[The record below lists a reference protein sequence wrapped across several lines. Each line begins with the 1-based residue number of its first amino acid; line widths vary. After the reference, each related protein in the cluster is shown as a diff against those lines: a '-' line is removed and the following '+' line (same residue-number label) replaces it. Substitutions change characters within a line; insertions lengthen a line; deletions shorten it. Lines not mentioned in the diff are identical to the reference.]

1 MLRFRRKSMG
11 IRTACRTIPPPFG
24 HLPLHKGGF
33 GPCVYP
39 TAKSNKHLDKFQFI
53 EMFKTTHNLIVIPSQ
68 CAHWRGNLLRHSGF
82 LRLPHQCAHWF
93 AMTTKRSNSSI
104 NWNLKSSNVTERGSD
119 GSAAGGRASDL
130 SDWQRSI
137 ADAAA
142 CRQGRYRAP
151 QQDREVTI
159 INALCT
165 YCQRRLAAS
174 INWNL
179 NVMGKFHH

>member
-1 MLRFRRKSMG
+1 M
-11 IRTACRTIPPPFG
+11 TIG
-24 HLPLHKGGF
+24 L
-33 GPCVYP
+33 CVV
-39 TAKSNKHLDKFQFI
+39 F
-53 EMFKTTHNLIVIPSQ
+53 
-68 CAHWRGNLLRHSGF
+68 
-82 LRLPHQCAHWF
+82 
-93 AMTTKRSNSSI
+93 NSAI
-104 NWNLKSSNVTERGSD
+104 NRNLKSSNVTERGSD

-165 YCQRRLAAS
+165 YCQRRHAADKLEFDRMEGM
-174 INWNL
+174 IGYLYCIRYAEGVMPVRFLNWRQ
-179 NVMGKFHH
+179 K